1 MRVDKFALRQRWFR
15 WNIDP
20 ARTKNPGVARGKRA
34 DLEISR
40 LPPLVISM
48 RTKRAHIM
56 CRESEVAGLIVVI
69 IGKAKGGRPIRQNH
83 NDMSTVAHHFG

>member
-1 MRVDKFALRQRWFR
+1 MRVDKFTLRQRWFR
-15 WNIDP
+15 WDKDLV
-20 ARTKNPGVARGKRA
+20 RTKNPDVLRGKRA
-34 DLEISR
+34 NSEISG
-40 LPPLVISM
+40 LPPLVISI

-56 CRESEVAGLIVVI
+56 CREGEVAGLVVVI